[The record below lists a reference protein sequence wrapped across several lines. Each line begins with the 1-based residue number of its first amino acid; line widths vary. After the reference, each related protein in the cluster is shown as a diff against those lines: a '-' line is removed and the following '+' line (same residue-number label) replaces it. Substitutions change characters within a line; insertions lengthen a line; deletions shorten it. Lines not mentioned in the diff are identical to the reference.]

1 MKVFVLICGL
11 LFAAAVGYFV
21 IDRLGRFLDR
31 GGISPYW
38 DEEEER
44 LAVCEK
50 KRAPSLGLHTLSRGL
65 QQFQFQGSMMGTTR
79 ERSAFYA
86 G

>member
-38 DEEEER
+38 DEGEER

-50 KRAPSLGLHTLSRGL
+50 KELL
-65 QQFQFQGSMMGTTR
+65 
-79 ERSAFYA
+79 RSDSILYQE
-86 G
+86 GCNNSNSKVV

>member
-1 MKVFVLICGL
+1 MKVFVLICDL

-50 KRAPSLGLHTLSRGL
+50 KELL
-65 QQFQFQGSMMGTTR
+65 
-79 ERSAFYA
+79 RSDSILYQE
-86 G
+86 GCNNSNSKVV

>member
-31 GGISPYW
+31 GGISPDW

-50 KRAPSLGLHTLSRGL
+50 KELL
-65 QQFQFQGSMMGTTR
+65 
-79 ERSAFYA
+79 RSDSILYQE
-86 G
+86 GCNNSNSKVV

>member
-44 LAVCEK
+44 LAVCK
-50 KRAPSLGLHTLSRGL
+50 KRYL
-65 QQFQFQGSMMGTTR
+65 
-79 ERSAFYA
+79 
-86 G
+86 

>member
-44 LAVCEK
+44 LA
-50 KRAPSLGLHTLSRGL
+50 LGLHTLSRGL